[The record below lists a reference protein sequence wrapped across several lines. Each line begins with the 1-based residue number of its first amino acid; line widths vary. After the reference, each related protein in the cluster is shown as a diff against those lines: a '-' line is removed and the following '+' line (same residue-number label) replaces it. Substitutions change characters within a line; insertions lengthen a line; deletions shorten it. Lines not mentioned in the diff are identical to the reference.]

1 MVQNEALG
9 NIIEGIYNQ
18 QGQTMVGGMRGTEVR
33 ILDQEN
39 EEIKEAADEGEEEAF
54 ESEIPSHL
62 PIKLAILGRAFSG
75 KKTIG
80 AQLVAKYGD

>member
-39 EEIKEAADEGEEEAF
+39 EEIKEAADEGDEEAF
-54 ESEIPSHL
+54 VS
-62 PIKLAILGRAFSG
+62 
-75 KKTIG
+75 
-80 AQLVAKYGD
+80 